1 MNDIKREDI
10 NDFEPIINRVEQS
23 GLITINLE
31 DLLPQ
36 QEILELDL
44 KDFLFQG
51 LLLREKEFRSTVKEF
66 DWSTYTDKLV
76 AIHCSTDALIQ
87 QWAYMLI
94 TTKLLPAKSIYFG
107 TKSEV
112 KEMLHLQNIRDFNI
126 EELHGKKVI
135 VKGCG
140 REQVSDAAYLEIS
153 KKLLPVVQSMM
164 FGEACSTVPIYKQ
177 AK

>member
-1 MNDIKREDI
+1 MKGIERDI
-10 NDFEPIINRVEQS
+10 NDFQPIENRVEKS

-31 DLLPQ
+31 DFIPKE
-36 QEILELDL
+36 EILDLDL

-51 LLLREKEFRSTVKEF
+51 IILKEKEFRNNVDAF
-66 DWSTYTDKLV
+66 DWSQFNDKV
-76 AIHCSTDALIQ
+76 AAIHCSTDALIQ

-94 TTKLLPAKSIYFG
+94 TSKLLSAKSIYFG
-107 TKSEV
+107 TINEV
-112 KEMLHLQNIRDFNI
+112 REMMHLENIRQFDV
-126 EELHGKKVI
+126 EELKGKKVI

-153 KKLLPVVQSMM
+153 KKLLPTVQSLM

-177 AK
+177 KR